1 MYNDTRSQIWI
12 TLLLK
17 VSLYHLILTFDIRWT
32 ILAYEVTTLVQ
43 YIRDHSVLREK
54 KRSETIMKF

>member
-1 MYNDTRSQIWI
+1 M

-17 VSLYHLILTFDIRWT
+17 VSLYHLILSFDIKWT
-32 ILAYEVTTLVQ
+32 ILAYEVTALVQ
-43 YIRDHSVLREK
+43 YIKDHSVLRQN